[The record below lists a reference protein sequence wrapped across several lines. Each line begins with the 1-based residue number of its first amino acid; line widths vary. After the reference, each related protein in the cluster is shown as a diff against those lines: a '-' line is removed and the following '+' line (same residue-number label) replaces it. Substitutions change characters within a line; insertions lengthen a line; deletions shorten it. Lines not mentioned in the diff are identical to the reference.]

1 MENLSEGEE
10 PAGRIG
16 IKKQIIINNINITN
30 MKKVILLAV
39 ALIVGFATNI
49 QAQILYRI
57 SGKGLES
64 PSYIVGTYHLAPS
77 SFADSI
83 IGMSKAIAETNQVCG
98 ELDMMDAFKPENAA
112 RMLKAQMLPE
122 GVTLSSLF
130 TAEQL
135 QRLNALLLE
144 VMGSNLEDEAF
155 AAQIEKM
162 TPVALSTNLT
172 LIAFMKETPSFN
184 PMELID
190 NHFQTLAL
198 QNGKAVKGFET
209 VDFQMEILFNAPL
222 DKQANDLM
230 CTVDNFEEGQRIAKS
245 IITAYFTQNLQQI
258 EEVLEEESE
267 MNCGTSE
274 EDEEKLIYNRNRNWV
289 DMMPEMM
296 AEQPTLFAVGAAHLC
311 GEKGVLKLLEEAGYT
326 VEGVKE

>member
-1 MENLSEGEE
+1 MEGVSESEE
-10 PAGRIG
+10 FAGRIG
-16 IKKQIIINNINITN
+16 IKKHITINNINFTN

-39 ALIVGFATNI
+39 ALIASFATNI

-83 IGMSKAIAETNQVCG
+83 PGMGKAIAETNQVCG

-112 RMLKAQMLPE
+112 RLLKAQMLPE

-130 TAEQL
+130 TADQL
-135 QRLNALLLE
+135 KRLNALLLE
-144 VMGSNLEDEAF
+144 VMGTNLEDEAF
-155 AAQIEKM
+155 AAQMEKM
-162 TPVALSTNLT
+162 TPVALSTTLT
-172 LIAFMKETPSFN
+172 LTAYMKETPSFN

-198 QNGKAVKGFET
+198 QSGKSVKGFET
-209 VDFQMEILFNAPL
+209 VDFQMGVLFDAPL
-222 DKQANDLM
+222 EKQANDLM
-230 CTVDNFEEGQRIAKS
+230 CTVDNFEEAQRLANRLT
-245 IITAYFTQNLQQI
+245 TAYFTQNLQQI
-258 EEVLEEESE
+258 DELMEEESE

-289 DMMPEMM
+289 ELMPAMMT
-296 AEQPTLFAVGAAHLC
+296 EQPTLFVVGAAHLC
-311 GEKGVLKLLEEAGYT
+311 SEQGVLKLLEKAGYT
-326 VEGVKE
+326 VEGVTK

>member
-1 MENLSEGEE
+1 MEDLSESEE
-10 PAGRIG
+10 SAGGIG
-16 IKKQIIINNINITN
+16 IKKQIIISNTNITN

-39 ALIVGFATNI
+39 TLIVGFATNI

-135 QRLNALLLE
+135 ERLNALLLE

-184 PMELID
+184 PMELLD

-222 DKQANDLM
+222 EKQANDLM
-230 CTVDNFEEGQRIAKS
+230 CTVDNFEEANRIAKL

-289 DMMPEMM
+289 ELMPAMM

-311 GEKGVLKLLEEAGYT
+311 GEQGVLKLLEKAGYT
-326 VEGVKE
+326 VEGVK